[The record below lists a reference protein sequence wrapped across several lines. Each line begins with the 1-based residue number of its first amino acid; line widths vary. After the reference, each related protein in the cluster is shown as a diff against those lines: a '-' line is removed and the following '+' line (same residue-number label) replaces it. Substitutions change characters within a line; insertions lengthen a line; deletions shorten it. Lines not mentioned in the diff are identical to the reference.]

1 VHTKVLIGNHGGEIY
16 LEKQGVCGTIK
27 KNTFCGIRMSRRG
40 LRKVSGQSSMME
52 T

>member
-27 KNTFCGIRMSRRG
+27 KKHSAELECQDWGSEKFQVR
-40 LRKVSGQSSMME
+40 VQ
-52 T
+52 